1 MDGYE
6 SFFYILGLVYFII
19 LSIIFFAAFL
29 FITKIL
35 NVQINKAKNMLSI
48 IPTTVLT
55 SQSYNNYIN
64 DLFVN
69 K

>member
-6 SFFYILGLVYFII
+6 IFFYILGLVYFII

-35 NVQINKAKNMLSI
+35 NVQINKTKNMLSI
-48 IPTTVLT
+48 IPITVLT

>member
-35 NVQINKAKNMLSI
+35 NVQINKTKNMLSI
-48 IPTTVLT
+48 IPITVLT